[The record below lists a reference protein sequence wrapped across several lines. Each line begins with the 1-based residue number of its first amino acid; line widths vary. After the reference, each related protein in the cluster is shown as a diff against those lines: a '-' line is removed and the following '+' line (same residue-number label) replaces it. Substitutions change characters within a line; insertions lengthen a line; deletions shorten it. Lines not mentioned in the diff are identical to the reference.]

1 MGALDIPLDTGTA
14 LIAAVALGISVDDT
28 IHFLSEYQHQRAQGL
43 AAREALASVIRIKGR
58 AIISS
63 SLILCIGFG
72 VEVLS
77 RFIPVVNFGLLCA
90 IIMITAVIG
99 DLVLLPAVM
108 LSGRREKI
116 QLGQN

>member
-43 AAREALASVIRIKGR
+43 AT
-58 AIISS
+58 
-63 SLILCIGFG
+63 ILCVGFG
-72 VEVLS
+72 VDVFS

-108 LSGRREKI
+108 LSGGRKVPLDRK
-116 QLGQN
+116 QSQSASR